1 MRDLHER
8 MLAAVLEGEGLAAI
22 AELAAHELGG
32 PVAILL
38 PARGLTAA
46 WPADADAD
54 TGAGE
59 PGALERWAA
68 EAIAGR
74 NGSLPADVEAQVP
87 VLAAGEQIGR
97 VVALRR
103 PTSGPPV
110 DRDEI
115 LRVAGLAAL
124 TELAVIEARDRAAE
138 ELRGSLIE
146 DLRAGGMDGPET
158 FRRAR
163 RLGCDLSTGTIAI
176 AAAATTGK
184 PRYMAAIV
192 SAAAEPGG
200 SVCEPLGDR
209 VFALL
214 PAGGD
219 DAAGAG
225 GKAAIARAREIVK
238 RLRPHGPAAASG
250 LHADPAEASAALEE
264 AELVLDVI
272 ARDPRLAEQ
281 LAEGIPSGVY
291 RLLFRALASNPAEVM
306 RFYED
311 TVEPLVSHDRDYR
324 TDLLETLEAYLAHD
338 CNMRATAEAVYA
350 HRHTVAHRLDRI
362 RELTGLDPS
371 SGTDRERFG
380 LGIKAYRLIEP
391 TLPR

>member
-1 MRDLHER
+1 MRDLHEQ
-8 MLAAVLEGEGLAAI
+8 MLAAVLDGEGLSGI
-22 AELAAHELGG
+22 AELAAREVGG

-38 PARGLTAA
+38 PARGLSAT
-46 WPADADAD
+46 WPPADTA
-54 TGAGE
+54 E
-59 PGALERWAA
+59 VEYWAA

-74 NGSLPADVEAQVP
+74 NGSLPAIVEVEVP
-87 VLAAGEQIGR
+87 VLAAGDQIGR
-97 VVALRR
+97 VAALG
-103 PTSGPPV
+103 PAPDGPPV
-110 DRDEI
+110 DREEI
-115 LRVAGLAAL
+115 LRMAGLAAL
-124 TELAVIEARDRAAE
+124 TELAVVEARDRVTE

-146 DLRAGGMDGPET
+146 DLRAGGIAGPDII
-158 FRRAR
+158 RRAK
-163 RLGCDLSTGTIAI
+163 RLGCDLSGGTVAI
-176 AAAATTGK
+176 AAIASAGK
-184 PRYMAAIV
+184 PRYMAAII
-192 SAAAEPGG
+192 SAAAEPHGI
-200 SVCEPLGDR
+200 VCEPLGDR

-214 PAGGD
+214 PAGPLGED
-219 DAAGAG
+219 PG
-225 GKAAIARAREIVK
+225 GEAVRARARGIVK

-250 LHADPAEASAALEE
+250 LHGDPAEAPQALEE
-264 AELVLDVI
+264 AELVLEVI
-272 ARDPRLAEQ
+272 ARDPRLADQ

-350 HRHTVAHRLDRI
+350 HRHTVAHRLERI
-362 RELTGLDPS
+362 RELSGLDPA
-371 SGTDRERFG
+371 SGTGRERFG

>member
-1 MRDLHER
+1 MRDLHEQ
-8 MLAAVLEGEGLAAI
+8 MLAAVLEGDGLAGI
-22 AELAAHELGG
+22 AELAAHEVGG

-38 PARGLTAA
+38 PARGLSTL
-46 WPADADAD
+46 WPVAEA
-54 TGAGE
+54 
-59 PGALERWAA
+59 PGLETWAA

-74 NGSLPADVEAQVP
+74 NGSLPEGVEVAVP

-97 VVALRR
+97 VAAL
-103 PTSGPPV
+103 GPSTGGPAV
-110 DRDEI
+110 DREEV

-124 TELAVIEARDRAAE
+124 TALAVVEERDRVAE

-146 DLRAGGMDGPET
+146 DLRAGGIAGEEIV
-158 FRRAR
+158 RRAK
-163 RLGCDLSTGTIAI
+163 RLGCDLSGGAI
-176 AAAATTGK
+176 AVAALAAAGK

-192 SAAAEPGG
+192 SAAAGPAGTI
-200 SVCEPLGDR
+200 CEPLGDR

-214 PAGGD
+214 PASGGE
-219 DAAGAG
+219 DAEAVR
-225 GKAAIARAREIVK
+225 ARAGEIVK
-238 RLRPHGPAAASG
+238 RLQPHGPAAASG
-250 LHADPAEASAALEE
+250 LHPDPAEAPAALEE
-264 AELVLDVI
+264 AELVLEVV

-291 RLLFRALASNPAEVM
+291 RLLFRALASNPAEVV

-350 HRHTVAHRLDRI
+350 HRHTVAHRLERI
-362 RELTGLDPS
+362 RELSGLDPA
-371 SGTDRERFG
+371 SGSDRERFG

>member
-1 MRDLHER
+1 MRDLHEQ
-8 MLAAVLEGEGLAAI
+8 MLAAVLEGEGLSGI
-22 AELAAHELGG
+22 AELASHEVGG

-38 PARGLTAA
+38 PARGLSAV
-46 WPADADAD
+46 WPAAEAS
-54 TGAGE
+54 E
-59 PGALERWAA
+59 LEQWAA
-68 EAIAGR
+68 AAIAGR
-74 NGSLPADVEAQVP
+74 NGSLPDGIEVEVP

-97 VVALRR
+97 VAAL
-103 PTSGPPV
+103 GPATAGPAV
-110 DRDEI
+110 DREEV

-124 TELAVIEARDRAAE
+124 TELAVVEARDRVAE

-146 DLRAGGMDGPET
+146 DLRAGGISGPEIV
-158 FRRAR
+158 RRAK
-163 RLGCDLSTGTIAI
+163 RLGCDLSGGAIAI
-176 AAAATTGK
+176 AAIAAAGK
-184 PRYMAAIV
+184 PRYMAAII
-192 SAAAEPGG
+192 SAAAEPSGT
-200 SVCEPLGDR
+200 VCEPLGDR

-219 DAAGAG
+219 GEAAR
-225 GKAAIARAREIVK
+225 ARAREIVK
-238 RLRPHGPAAASG
+238 RLQPHGPAAASG
-250 LHADPAEASAALEE
+250 LHADPAEAPQALEE
-264 AELVLDVI
+264 AELVLEVI
-272 ARDPRLAEQ
+272 ARDPRLASQ
-281 LAEGIPSGVY
+281 LADGIPSGVY

-350 HRHTVAHRLDRI
+350 HRHTVAHRLERI
-362 RELTGLDPS
+362 RELSGLDPA

>member
-22 AELAAHELGG
+22 AELAAPELGG

-38 PARGLTAA
+38 PARGLSAA
-46 WPADADAD
+46 WPA
-54 TGAGE
+54 GAGE

-68 EAIAGR
+68 DAIAGR

-103 PTSGPPV
+103 PASGPPV

-124 TELAVIEARDRAAE
+124 TELAVIEARDRVAE

-146 DLRAGGMDGPET
+146 DLRAGGVDGPET
-158 FRRAR
+158 VRRAR
-163 RLGCDLSTGTIAI
+163 RLGCDLSAGTIAI
-176 AAAATTGK
+176 AAVATAGK

-214 PAGGD
+214 PAGGGD
-219 DAAGAG
+219 DAAGTG
-225 GKAAIARAREIVK
+225 GDAAMIRAREIVK

-350 HRHTVAHRLDRI
+350 HRHTVAHRLERI
-362 RELTGLDPS
+362 RELSGLDPS